1 MKKNLA
7 AVVMCGLLAA
17 LASLVSSQSALGA
30 GWGTIKGKFVVD
42 GAAPE
47 VKPVDASKDAFC
59 QNHDPAPIDQSV
71 VVDDSGNLANVVV
84 FLRPGRNEKVEVHS
98 DYSAGKDEPAV
109 LDNHGCMFV
118 PHITLVR
125 TGQPFVIKNSDQ
137 TGHNTNIK
145 LMKNGAT
152 NTTIAAGEENKRV
165 LTKAE
170 AIPLP
175 VDCNIH
181 PFMHGWVLVKD
192 DPYMISSAEDGT
204 FEIKN
209 VPAGKREF
217 EFWHERPGR
226 LKNLKYSGGALN
238 RQGRAQ
244 LTIAD
249 GQTIDLGEIKVPAS
263 MLK

>member
-1 MKKNLA
+1 MNMNFK
-7 AVVMCGLLAA
+7 
-17 LASLVSSQSALGA
+17 SLVSVGLLLAIAASVAAPSAVAA

-47 VKPVDASKDAFC
+47 AKPVDASKDAYC
-59 QNHDPAPIDQSV
+59 AKHDPAPIDQSV
-71 VVDDSGNLANVVV
+71 VVDASGNLANVVI
-84 FLRPGRNEKVEVHS
+84 FLRPARGKKVDVHP
-98 DYSAGKDEPAV
+98 DFDATKDTPAV
-109 LDNHGCMFV
+109 LDNKGCMFV
-118 PHITLVR
+118 PHVSLVR
-125 TGQPFVIKNSDQ
+125 VGQPFVIKNSDPV
-137 TGHNTNIK
+137 GHNTNVK

-170 AIPLP
+170 ALPLP

-181 PFMHGWVLVKD
+181 PFMHGYVLVKD
-192 DPYMISSAEDGT
+192 DPYMIASAADGT

-209 VPAGKREF
+209 IPAGKHEF
-217 EFWHERPGR
+217 EFWHEKPGR
-226 LKNLKYSGGALN
+226 LKGLKYQGGALN

-249 GQTIDLGEIKVPAS
+249 GQTVDLGEIKVPAS